1 MNREDAKGFED
12 AMLLIECVLDT
23 LIEMGNCVTD
33 VKSYEVASD
42 LFKVREILKK
52 EQETGKLLRICSM
65 TGEECSNR
73 DDPENVSLCQRRFR
87 SRFRGNQR
95 RMKRQNLDMLVRTF
109 VQDAVKTFQDTK
121 WLNIVT
127 IVGRNLTGRRK
138 KDNGRANCNLL
149 HDGGY

>member
-73 DDPENVSLCQRRFR
+73 DDPEKCKLVPEALQKQIPRKPTPNEAPEFRHVSTYICPRCGKNFSGYKVAKYCYHCGQ
-87 SRFRGNQR
+87 
-95 RMKRQNLDMLVRTF
+95 KLDWEEE
-109 VQDAVKTFQDTK
+109 K
-121 WLNIVT
+121 
-127 IVGRNLTGRRK
+127 G
-138 KDNGRANCNLL
+138 
-149 HDGGY
+149 